1 MAYSTPLTA
10 VSNATLTA
18 AQWNA
23 SVRDNLLET
32 APAKATAAGRLF
44 VTTGAN
50 SIAERVPSSNTVA
63 ATEGTAST
71 TYTDL
76 TTVGPTVTVTTGTT
90 ALVGITGGMAQS
102 AVGGY
107 CNASVA
113 VSGASTVAAGTF
125 VLNFRSGA
133 TNQQIVATNFNMM
146 TGLTAGSNTFK
157 MQYNAG
163 AGGGTATFF
172 NRHLVVIPL

>member
-1 MAYSTPLTA
+1 VTWSTPLTG

-32 APAKATAAGRLF
+32 APAKATAAGRIF

-50 SIAERVPSSNTVA
+50 AIAERVPTSVGVG

-76 TTVGPTVTVTTGTT
+76 TTVGPTVTVTTGTS
-90 ALVGITGGMAQS
+90 ALVAITSGMAQS

-113 VSGASTVAAGTF
+113 VSGASTIAPGTN

-133 TNQQIVATNFNMM
+133 ANQQLVASHFSQM
-146 TGLTAGSNTFK
+146 TGLTPGSNTFK

-163 AGGGTATFF
+163 SASGTATFF
-172 NRHLVVIPL
+172 NRNLLVIPL